1 MSTIKSKD
9 LRKMNK
15 LEREKKLN
23 DLKFEM
29 IKAKTNTSKKSNTN
43 IKEMRKIIARIITI
57 NQSEEGGLK
66 KK

>member
-29 IKAKTNTSKKSNTN
+29 IKTNASKKSNTN

-57 NQSEEGGLK
+57 NQSEEEELK